1 MIYLTEISLP
11 RKAAIDA
18 TMTYDPLVASDMD
31 YCVKTWMANQPSLA
45 CRPWRASFVND
56 GIRISGWRRE
66 APISKTRGAYLG
78 VNEVALSAGSL
89 LALAGRFIP
98 LRRVKSVARDAAAG
112 RADPMAAYEAWLRE
126 RLIDVMPHA
135 AIDNI
140 TIEGFHQRRVLRKV
154 VHERERTRVREEVI
168 PVVDATVLLTVRVPV
183 QVEDWL
189 ASGVGPQKAFGYGA
203 FIPTVDPR
211 EANRA

>member
-11 RKAAIDA
+11 RKAAIDV
-18 TMTYDPLVASDMD
+18 TITYDPLVASDMD
-31 YCVKTWMANQPSLA
+31 YCVKTWMANQPSVA
-45 CRPWRASFVND
+45 CRPWRASFVKD

-66 APISKTRGAYLG
+66 APFSETRGAYVG
-78 VNEVALSAGSL
+78 VNEVALSAGRL

-112 RADPMAAYEAWLRE
+112 RADPAAAYEVWLRE

-135 AIDNI
+135 TVDDI

-168 PVVDATVLLTVRVPV
+168 PVVDATVLLTVCVPA

-189 ASGVGPQKAFGYGA
+189 VGGVGPQKAFGYGA

-211 EANRA
+211 EANKI